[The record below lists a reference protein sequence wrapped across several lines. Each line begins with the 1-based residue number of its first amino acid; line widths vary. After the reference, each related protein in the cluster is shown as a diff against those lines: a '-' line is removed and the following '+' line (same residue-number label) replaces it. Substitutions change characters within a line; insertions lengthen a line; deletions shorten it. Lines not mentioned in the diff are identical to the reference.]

1 MLRMILGEAGAGKT
15 TEVLRQIREAA
26 ARQQSVLLLVPEHAS
41 FEMERRVSALF
52 TGEEQQYITLL
63 SFPRLAENIF
73 RECGGLTSRPL
84 DEVSRALLMR
94 EAIDEVQEQLG
105 IYRRQAGYTGFLSD
119 MLQTVADFKRAGIT
133 PQGVAELAEQTVG
146 ALGEKLRDM
155 SLIYEAFAAL
165 VEQRFHDPL
174 DELSLALQR
183 AAEKDWFAGKHIW
196 VDSFD
201 YFSVSER
208 ALLEQMLLSASQLT
222 LSMTC
227 PSLDPG
233 EDIFL
238 YQKKFLLRL
247 RAYAGAHRCACEEP
261 LFLTGDERH
270 KNSPDLAALRQAF
283 TDPGTVAPVTGDA
296 LRLIEAPTVYE
307 EMRFAAAEISRLV
320 RQEGCRYRDC
330 VILCRDMERYRN
342 AKTVLEEYQL
352 PYFCGEK
359 QNILLAPLPFYILTA
374 LEAAVGGIKTAAV
387 LRLARSAASGLDPQ
401 QAGQLENYC
410 FVWNIGGEDWLRSF
424 TANPEGLSDAAAED
438 YAAELA
444 KIEAARRIVM
454 EPLEVLRQ
462 ALRSADGV
470 GFATAVYRYV
480 AAADA
485 LTHLTAGC
493 EMAEREAIDR
503 QWNCIVDVLDLM
515 SDFYTGKTLS
525 AREWSDLFRLALSR
539 IDLGS
544 VPNTVDH
551 VLLAESDRVR
561 LQSPRAVF
569 VLGVNEG
576 VFPAVGKTAG
586 LFSAREREEL
596 NARGTELPVIGT
608 ESALREQFVL
618 YSALT
623 APAQRLYITYARRS
637 IAGDTALAPASYL
650 LRTIRPLNITAEPT
664 EQMPLDFWVVNRTTA
679 KSRCAA
685 ALGRRPEEEAL
696 LSALL
701 ERLGEGDYPKALT
714 RAAADLPAAGITP
727 ENARALLGRE
737 LRLAPTAIDRFY
749 QCPYFFF
756 CDKMLRLRPRQ
767 RVEFSPF
774 ESGSAIHY
782 VFQQMVNCYG
792 SDGLSTLTDDELDGG
807 IRRYLREYIDR
818 MIPNPDAVTARFRY
832 QFDRLRLMLGVIV
845 RHLAAEFAQSEF
857 FTAATEVS
865 VGEGGEVASPRL
877 AAEDGTPILLRGSID
892 RVDLY
897 HGTDGDYLRVI
908 DYKSGTKEFKF
919 EEVSYGLNM
928 QMLIYLYAACGDE
941 GHRFGTPQP
950 AGVLY
955 LPSRLEAVNTTADL
969 PEEGVEEAISKALRM
984 KGMLLEDETVLR
996 AMEQEL
1002 AGVYIPAALTQK
1014 GELSKAS
1021 RVYSRE
1027 AFEKLRETV
1036 YGNITGM
1043 GTELL
1048 AGKVAPLPAR
1058 GGGNDPCGYCPYAGL
1073 CNNNKPDGCHRELGG
1088 EEEGQ

>member
-1 MLRMILGEAGAGKT
+1 MLRMILGEAGSGKT
-15 TEVLRQIREAA
+15 AEVLRQIKEAA
-26 ARQQSVLLLVPEHAS
+26 ARQQSVLLLVPEHGS

-52 TGEEQQYITLL
+52 TGAEQQYVTLL

-73 RECGGLTSRPL
+73 RECGGLALRPL

-94 EAIDEVQEQLG
+94 EAIDEVREQLTL
-105 IYRRQAGYTGFLSD
+105 YRRQAGYTGFLGD
-119 MLQTVADFKRAGIT
+119 MLQTVADFKRAGID
-133 PQGVAELAEQTVG
+133 PQGVAELAGQTGG

-155 SLIYEAFAAL
+155 ALIYEAFAAL
-165 VEQRFHDPL
+165 VAQRFHDPL
-174 DELSLALQR
+174 DELTIALRR
-183 AAEKDWFAGKHIW
+183 AAEKDWFAGKYIW

-208 ALLEQMLLSASQLT
+208 ALLEHMLLTAPQLT

-227 PSLDPG
+227 PSLDAQ

-247 RAYAGAHRCACEEP
+247 RAYAGAHGCACEAP
-261 LFLTGDERH
+261 LFLAGDKRH
-270 KNSPDLAALRQAF
+270 LGSPDLAALRQSF
-283 TDPGTVAPVTGDA
+283 TDPEAAAPVTGDA

-307 EMRFAAAEISRLV
+307 EMRFAAAQISRLV
-320 RQEGCRYRDC
+320 RQEGFRYRDC

-342 AKTVLEEYQL
+342 ARTVLEEYDL

-359 QNILLAPLPFYILTA
+359 QNILLAPLPFFVLTA
-374 LEAAVGGIKTAAV
+374 LEAATGGIRSAAV

-410 FVWNIGGEDWLRSF
+410 YVWNINGEDWLRPF
-424 TANPEGLSDAAAED
+424 TANPEGMSDAAPED
-438 YAAELA
+438 YAAALSQ
-444 KIEAARRIVM
+444 IEAARRAVI
-454 EPLEVLRQ
+454 EPLAALRQ
-462 ALRSADGV
+462 SLRGADGA
-470 GFATAVYRYV
+470 GFADAVYRYV
-480 AAADA
+480 TAAEA
-485 LTHLTAGC
+485 LTHLTEGKPLP
-493 EMAEREAIDR
+493 EREAVDR

-515 SDFYTGKTLS
+515 SDFYTGKILS

-551 VLLAESDRVR
+551 VILAESDRVR

-576 VFPAVGKTAG
+576 VFPATGKTAG
-586 LFSAREREEL
+586 LFSTREREEL
-596 NARGTELPVIGT
+596 NACGAELPVIGT

-623 APAQRLYITYARRS
+623 APAERLYITYARQS
-637 IAGDTALAPASYL
+637 IGGETAMAAASYL
-650 LRTIRPLNITAEPT
+650 LRTLRPLRITAEPT
-664 EQMPLDFWVVNRTTA
+664 EKMPVEFWVVNRRTA
-679 KSRCAA
+679 KSRYAA

-696 LSALL
+696 LAALL
-701 ERLGEGDYPKALT
+701 ERLGEGTYPEAMR
-714 RAAADLPAAGITP
+714 RAAADLPAAGISA

-737 LRLAPTAIDRFY
+737 LRLAPTAIDKFY
-749 QCPYFFF
+749 QCPYLFF

-782 VFQQMVNCYG
+782 VFEQMVDRYG
-792 SDGLSTLTDDELDGG
+792 SGGLAALPDEELDGG
-807 IRRYLREYIDR
+807 IRHYLREYIDR
-818 MIPNPDAVTARFRY
+818 MVPDPAAVTARFRY

-865 VGEGGEVASPRL
+865 VGEGGEVMSPRL
-877 AAEDGTPILLRGSID
+877 TAEDGTPISLRGSID

-897 HGTDGDYLRVI
+897 HGADGDYLRVI
-908 DYKSGTKEFKF
+908 DYKSGTKEFRF
-919 EEVSYGLNM
+919 ADVPCGLNM

-941 GHRFGTPQP
+941 GHRFGSPQP

-955 LPSRLEAVNTTADL
+955 FPSRIEAINSTVDLTEEDAEAAVN
-969 PEEGVEEAISKALRM
+969 KALRM

-1002 AGVYIPAALTQK
+1002 GGVYIPAELTQK
-1014 GELSKAS
+1014 GELSKRS
-1021 RVYSRE
+1021 NVYSRE
-1027 AFEKLRETV
+1027 VFEKLRETV

-1043 GTELL
+1043 GTDLL
-1048 AGKVAPLPAR
+1048 AGKVAPLPVQ
-1058 GGGNDPCGYCPYAGL
+1058 GGGYDPCGYCPYAGL

-1088 EEEGQ
+1088 EEETE